1 MFEWLRFWKRSPAR
15 PAQGR
20 TPTAGG
26 SRGPADERASRYPAE
41 LRAPIAA
48 LRHNE
53 TWVRR
58 NGAEELGRLGAAA
71 RPAIPALIAAAV
83 DVEEPVRKS
92 AAGALEKIDPEWPA
106 TPGAAEAVPALVK
119 ALGSRFT
126 EVWQLASFLLGRI
139 GKPAVP
145 TLIDALADRWQ
156 DTRQVVVARS
166 LGRIGPAAAEAV
178 PALAHELTG
187 EHAHVRQAA
196 AEALGQIGPAAE
208 PAVPGLIQLL
218 TDRLPASRQAAAVAL
233 ARVGRADPA
242 AIPPLI
248 QLLPDRSDE
257 VREAAVGALA
267 GFGPDAVAPLI
278 ELLQALDSKSMEE
291 WLRVRVQ
298 HLDWSCRA
306 AARLEQGGS
315 VAIGPRANF
324 EEIRREPI
332 KALRSATWCFG
343 HAVADQLR
351 LETARE
357 AAVRVLAQLG
367 PDAAPAVGVLA
378 DALTDKS
385 RRTRLAA
392 VRALGQV
399 GPAARPALP
408 GLVRALAEGDPVRK
422 AATEALARID
432 PNWATSPELDAAIA
446 GLAADLKRAGDSG
459 QGAADALV
467 VIGPASVP
475 ALIRGLASDDRIERE
490 AAANTLGRLGP
501 AARDAVPALRG
512 TLQDQH
518 GWVRDAAARA
528 LRAIEPEADPNA
540 G

>member
-1 MFEWLRFWKRSPAR
+1 MAK
-15 PAQGR
+15 
-20 TPTAGG
+20 
-26 SRGPADERASRYPAE
+26 YPPE

-48 LRHNE
+48 LCHNE

-58 NGAEELGRLGAAA
+58 NAAEELGRLGPAA
-71 RPAIPALIAAAV
+71 RAAIPTLIAAAV

-92 AAGALEKIDPEWPA
+92 ASGALERIDPEWPA
-106 TPGAAEAVPALVK
+106 TPEAADSVPALVK

-139 GKPAVP
+139 GKPAVAE
-145 TLIDALADRWQ
+145 LIDALAARWQ

-166 LGRIGPAAAEAV
+166 LGRIGPAAVDAV
-178 PALAHELTG
+178 PALAHELTS

-208 PAVPGLIQLL
+208 PAVPGLVQLL

-233 ARVGRADPA
+233 SRVGRADPA

-248 QLLPDRSDE
+248 QLLPDRADE
-257 VREAAVGALA
+257 VREAAVEALA
-267 GFGPDAVAPLI
+267 RIGPDAVPHLI
-278 ELLQALDSKSMEE
+278 ELLQALDAKAMEE

-298 HLDWSCRA
+298 ALDWSCRA
-306 AARLEQGGS
+306 AAQLEEGGA
-315 VAIGPRANF
+315 VAIGPRSNF
-324 EEIRREPI
+324 EEIRREPV

-343 HAVADQLR
+343 HAVADHLR
-351 LETARE
+351 LESARE
-357 AAVRVLAQLG
+357 AAVRVLAHLG
-367 PDAAPAVGVLA
+367 SDAAPAVGVLA
-378 DALTDKS
+378 DALADKS
-385 RRTRLAA
+385 RRIRLAA

-399 GPAARPALP
+399 GPAARSAMP
-408 GLVRALAEGDPVRK
+408 GLVRALAEVDPVRK
-422 AATEALARID
+422 AATEALGRVDA
-432 PNWATSPELDAAIA
+432 NWATLPELEGAIA
-446 GLAADLKRAGDSG
+446 ALAAELRRTGDLG

-467 VIGPASVP
+467 AIGPASVP

-501 AARDAVPALRG
+501 AARGAVPALQT

-528 LRAIEPEADPNA
+528 LRAIEPEAEPSN

>member
-1 MFEWLRFWKRSPAR
+1 MFEWLRFWKRSPKR
-15 PAQGR
+15 PAAR
-20 TPTAGG
+20 SRPPAAGAA
-26 SRGPADERASRYPAE
+26 PAPDAEAEKYPREFRAA
-41 LRAPIAA
+41 IAA

-58 NGAEELGRLGAAA
+58 NAAEELGRLGPAA
-71 RPAIPALIAAAV
+71 RPALPALIAAAV

-92 AAGALEKIDPEWPA
+92 ASGALEKIDPEWPA
-106 TPGAAEAVPALVK
+106 SPEAAQAVPMLVK

-145 TLIDALADRWQ
+145 ELIDALADRWQ

-166 LGRIGPAAAEAV
+166 LGRIGPAAADAV
-178 PALAHELTG
+178 PALAHELSS

-208 PAVPGLIQLL
+208 PAVPALIQLL

-233 ARVGRADPA
+233 SRAGRADPA
-242 AIPPLI
+242 ALPPLI
-248 QLLPDRSDE
+248 QLLPDRADE
-257 VREAAVGALA
+257 VREAAVEALVQ
-267 GFGPDAVAPLI
+267 FGPDAVGPLV
-278 ELLQALDSKSMEE
+278 ELLQAIDPKSMEE
-291 WLRVRVQ
+291 WLRVKVQ
-298 HLDWSCRA
+298 NLDWSCNVV
-306 AARLEQGGS
+306 ARLEQGES
-315 VAIGPRANF
+315 VAVGRRANF
-324 EEIRREPI
+324 EEIRREPV

-343 HAVADQLR
+343 HAVADHLR

-367 PDAAPAVGVLA
+367 PDAAPAVGVLVE
-378 DALTDKS
+378 ALADKS

-392 VRALGQV
+392 VRALGQI
-399 GPAARPALP
+399 GPPARSALT
-408 GLVRALAEGDPVRK
+408 GLARALAEVDPARK
-422 AATEALARID
+422 AATEALARVD
-432 PNWATSPELDAAIA
+432 LNWASSPELAEAIA
-446 GLAADLKRAGDSG
+446 GLAADLRRTGDFG

-467 VIGPASVP
+467 AIGPASVP
-475 ALIRGLASDDRIERE
+475 ALIRSLGSEDRIERE

-501 AARDAVPALRG
+501 AARDAIPALQG

-528 LRAIEPEADPNA
+528 LRAIAPDSEPPQ

>member
-1 MFEWLRFWKRSPAR
+1 MFDWLQFWKRSAGRPAR
-15 PAQGR
+15 GR
-20 TPTAGG
+20 NPTAGG
-26 SRGPADERASRYPAE
+26 SRSPADEQASQDPPE
-41 LRAPIAA
+41 LRGPIAA

-53 TWVRR
+53 TWARR
-58 NGAEELGRLGAAA
+58 NGAEELGRLGSAA
-71 RPAIPALIAAAV
+71 RPAISALIAAAV

-92 AAGALEKIDPEWPA
+92 ASGALEKIDPEWPA
-106 TPGAAEAVPALVK
+106 TPEAAAAVPALVK

-145 TLIDALADRWQ
+145 GLIDALADRWQ

-166 LGRIGPAAAEAV
+166 LGRIGPAAAAAV
-178 PALAHELTG
+178 PALAHELSS
-187 EHAHVRQAA
+187 EHAHVREAA

-208 PAVPGLIQLL
+208 PAVPGLVRLL
-218 TDRLPASRQAAAVAL
+218 TDRLPASRQAAAIAL
-233 ARVGRADPA
+233 SRVGRTDPA

-248 QLLPDRSDE
+248 QLLPDRADE
-257 VREAAVGALA
+257 VREAAVEALA
-267 GFGPDAVAPLI
+267 RFGPDAVPHLI
-278 ELLQALDSKSMEE
+278 ELLQTLDSKSMEE
-291 WLRVRVQ
+291 WLRVKVQ
-298 HLDWSCRA
+298 NLDWSYRA

-315 VAIGPRANF
+315 VVVMTGGDIDA
-324 EEIRREPI
+324 IRREPV
-332 KALRSATWCFG
+332 KALRSAAWCFG
-343 HAVADQLR
+343 HAVADHLR

-392 VRALGQV
+392 VRALGQL
-399 GPAARPALP
+399 GPAARAALP
-408 GLVRALAEGDPVRK
+408 GLARALAEGDPVRK
-422 AATEALARID
+422 AATEALLRVD
-432 PNWATSPELDAAIA
+432 PNWATAPELDEAIA
-446 GLAADLKRAGDSG
+446 GLAADLKRTGDFG

-467 VIGPASVP
+467 AIGPAAVP
-475 ALIRGLASDDRIERE
+475 ALVRGLASDDRIERE

-501 AARDAVPALRG
+501 AAHDAVAALKE

-528 LRAIEPEADPNA
+528 LRAIEPDA
-540 G
+540 GPTPG